1 MQDFPLIVPHFDV
14 AGYGAG
20 EQQPGPPQRATSVVV
35 VVVVVPSSVRRR
47 QRGRADDAD
56 WALVEPDKPES
67 VEAYGVWKCVILCV
81 GGGQRSATEGWMGVW
96 RDVNRSW
103 PLPMVPCYD
112 LDPGM
117 P

>member
-1 MQDFPLIVPHFDV
+1 VQDFPLIVPHFDV

-67 VEAYGVWKCVILCV
+67 VKVYRVWKRAIYMSGRGATIGDRRMDGCVARC
-81 GGGQRSATEGWMGVW
+81 E
-96 RDVNRSW
+96 
-103 PLPMVPCYD
+103 
-112 LDPGM
+112 
-117 P
+117 